1 MVNVYEITAV
11 ISDDEMEKTGG
22 TVEYFQNGRP
32 KKPKRVRR
40 KHFNYIPMMVEAL
53 ENSPGQRAT
62 AAKVMEYVVKI
73 CPEVTSRQVGECKIN
88 WSERISEKKFKGRQG
103 MLDS

>member
-1 MVNVYEITAV
+1 MYESAAV

-73 CPEVTSRQVGECKIN
+73 CPEVTSRQVGECKTN
-88 WSERISEKKFKGRQG
+88 WSERIPEKNLMADKECWS
-103 MLDS
+103 LNI

>member
-1 MVNVYEITAV
+1 MVNVYEIAAV

-73 CPEVTSRQVGECKIN
+73 CPDVTSRQVGECKTKAQKNIMVDT
-88 WSERISEKKFKGRQG
+88 SEY
-103 MLDS
+103 